1 MLIFFLLY
9 RYVIMRYL
17 KTLQRFSK
25 EVQVLGMTSVMLAM
39 LLITQWFGI
48 SMELGCFLGGFLI
61 ALSSSSS
68 KTPINQLHEIE
79 KSVGGMRDLFSVVF
93 FATIGFHVFP
103 SFVVGELTVLLLL
116 TFVVVGVKF
125 VISVI
130 VLRVLLP
137 PKGQHLRWLL
147 SSGLAQISEFC
158 FVLSSRARRLK
169 IISREVYLLI
179 LSTTT
184 LSLLLAPVLWRM
196 SIWSFQTRRRRASA
210 VDRI

>member
-1 MLIFFLLY
+1 ML
-9 RYVIMRYL
+9 V
-17 KTLQRFSK
+17 
-25 EVQVLGMTSVMLAM
+25 M

-68 KTPINQLHEIE
+68 KSPTNQ
-79 KSVGGMRDLFSVVF
+79 SVGGMRDLFSVVF
-93 FATIGFHVFP
+93 FATIGFRVFP

-179 LSTTT
+179 LPGIHNH
-184 LSLLLAPVLWRM
+184 LS
-196 SIWSFQTRRRRASA
+196 F
-210 VDRI
+210 